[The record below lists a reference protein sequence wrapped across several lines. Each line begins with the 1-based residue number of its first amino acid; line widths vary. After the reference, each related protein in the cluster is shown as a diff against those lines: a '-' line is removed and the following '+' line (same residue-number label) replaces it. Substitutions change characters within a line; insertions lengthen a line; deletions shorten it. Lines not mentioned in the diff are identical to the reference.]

1 MSNAEL
7 YEDMFAY
14 DDENYERPS
23 VSKTKKESSASYHK
37 VNLKENTHIVIKR
50 EDVLKYLT
58 EVEQVALENILNIIS
73 KERHN
78 DGKPAFNS
86 YYICNTDEPYAE
98 VVYGVIIGG
107 EAVKAKQAN

>member
-23 VSKTKKESSASYHK
+23 DIKTKKESCNSSHK

-50 EDVLKYLT
+50 EDVFKYLT
-58 EVEQVALENILNIIS
+58 EVEQVALENILNTIS
-73 KERHN
+73 KARHN
-78 DGKPAFNS
+78 DGKTDFNS

-98 VVYGVIIGG
+98 VVHGVIIGG
-107 EAVKAKQAN
+107 EAVKAKQTN